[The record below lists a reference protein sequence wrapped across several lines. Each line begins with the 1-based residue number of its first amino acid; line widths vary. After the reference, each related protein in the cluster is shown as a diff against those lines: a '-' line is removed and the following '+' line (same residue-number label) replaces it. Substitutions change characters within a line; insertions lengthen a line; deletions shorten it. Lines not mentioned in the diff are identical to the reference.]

1 MCQSTEAS
9 QQPEDT
15 TLSSPFHRQGNS
27 GPEGLS
33 KLPRKTQ
40 LVTGKNPALE
50 PRLSGSM
57 RISLTLVNRLEKK
70 GGQNMKKSRI
80 VEERGSHLEQDVGLA
95 LRRSQF
101 RSPARP
107 EASKLKPEQTP
118 ARTTAQQ
125 SNPERSRE

>member
-1 MCQSTEAS
+1 M
-9 QQPEDT
+9 
-15 TLSSPFHRQGNS
+15 
-27 GPEGLS
+27 
-33 KLPRKTQ
+33 PRKTQ